1 MEGMATGG
9 PAASTIDGD
18 SITSSSSRARNNP
31 SAPVKHQ
38 QLSSAPLEA
47 HGFRPSPGIVAVQG
61 AMQSQ
66 GHHHPS
72 SIPSYQSTS
81 LQHLHLQESPS
92 GGQSVAGHFS
102 VSNSPHLSSHQ
113 QQRPHHQH
121 VTNSTVGN
129 PRHQQQH
136 QHQHHPAQVVI
147 PPSGLSSKLS
157 RSSQLQVSWQS
168 SPHDEEIW
176 KNKAH
181 PLKVPKTNKNRPKF
195 TRFFQSWMTS
205 SYLSCHT

>member
-38 QLSSAPLEA
+38 QLSSAPPEA

-102 VSNSPHLSSHQ
+102 VSNPPHLSSSHQ

-136 QHQHHPAQVVI
+136 QQHQHHPAQVVI

-157 RSSQLQVSWQS
+157 RSSQLQVSWQL
-168 SPHDEEIW
+168 SPHDERDLE
-176 KNKAH
+176 K
-181 PLKVPKTNKNRPKF
+181 
-195 TRFFQSWMTS
+195 QSTPS
-205 SYLSCHT
+205 

>member
-38 QLSSAPLEA
+38 QLSSAPPEA

-102 VSNSPHLSSHQ
+102 VSNPPHLSSSHQ

-168 SPHDEEIW
+168 LPHDERDLE
-176 KNKAH
+176 K
-181 PLKVPKTNKNRPKF
+181 
-195 TRFFQSWMTS
+195 QSTTS
-205 SYLSCHT
+205 